1 MQRYYIFLIP
11 ANLISKKKQ
20 PISGLP
26 HIKTVSCQLSDES
39 CYS

>member
-1 MQRYYIFLIP
+1 MQRYYFFLTP

-26 HIKTVSCQLSDES
+26 QIKLSTVSCQV
-39 CYS
+39 